1 MNEALLIIISLIA
14 GLILGGFYFGG
25 LWWTV
30 NRLPKVNNPVF
41 LSLGSFF
48 LRTVITLGGF
58 YLTAKGGRWY
68 RVVIALAGFLAV
80 RVLLINKLR
89 PAKISSLKTRR
100 K

>member
-1 MNEALLIIISLIA
+1 MNEAFFIIISFVA

-30 NRLPKVNNPVF
+30 SRLQQIKNPVF

-48 LRTVITLGGF
+48 LRTIITLGGF
-58 YLTAKGGRWY
+58 FIIATGGRWY
-68 RVVIALAGFLAV
+68 RVIIALAGFLTV
-80 RVLLINKLR
+80 RVFLINKIG
-89 PAKISSLKTRR
+89 PNKVSSLKTRG